1 MMDDAQKT
9 VFDTIVEHQ
18 VEALPYTIQ
27 LLLQETPLL
36 VEDRPSEQLLKELGM
51 DSGQAD
57 ELCGVYCGIGL
68 TDRSVEDSMTEPQTI
83 TIFRE
88 GIFALV
94 SGRLAGD
101 ESLEEL
107 LAHEIRVTILHEV
120 GHHFGLDENDL
131 DALGYA

>member
-1 MMDDAQKT
+1 MDDAQRSH
-9 VFDTIVEHQ
+9 FDGIVEEQ
-18 VEALPYTIQ
+18 VAALPYTIQ

-36 VEDRPSEQLLKELGM
+36 VEDHPSAELLAELGIE
-51 DSGQAD
+51 AD
-57 ELCGVYCGIGL
+57 RSSELCGVFSGL
-68 TDRSVEDSMTEPQTI
+68 GLSERSVEDSMVEPETI

-88 GIFALV
+88 GLYALV
-94 SGRLAGD
+94 DSRSDSGQSRD
-101 ESLEEL
+101 EL

>member
-9 VFDTIVEHQ
+9 VFDTIVEQQ